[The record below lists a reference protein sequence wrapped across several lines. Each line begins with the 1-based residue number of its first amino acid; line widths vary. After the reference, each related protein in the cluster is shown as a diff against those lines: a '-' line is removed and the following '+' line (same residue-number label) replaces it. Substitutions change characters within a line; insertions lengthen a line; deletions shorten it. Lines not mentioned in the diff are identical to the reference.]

1 MFERMKSLF
10 RGIGQLLHNPAL
22 IEEYQSALKTAD
34 GYYTKAKEDLSKMN
48 VAYEHTKA
56 ELNLQQKMAQA
67 GISVG
72 QNYIGKDLDIGVMLE
87 HPLDWAGPFNQ
98 KAVGAVKIEAF
109 YIDTEGFVDMVK
121 TDAGDIQ
128 ADRFLSRLSQGKLA
142 VLEDAP
148 AQAAADTPTPR
159 LSSSKDLTNRM
170 EAAGFTPVSYQGL
183 SDDFLMWEDIKTG
196 KTFGLDGWDTV
207 KDFLVDMEQ
216 GKVAGLLIY
225 PSNEVEVF
233 TDPDVFLKRYA
244 QEMDSCGPN
253 GVSARLVSR
262 DPALRKAVDDLIY
275 DQFGEENPNGPEYYQ
290 QAQGSALADRS
301 VEMEL

>member
-10 RGIGQLLHNPAL
+10 RGIGQLLRNPIL
-22 IEEYQSALKTAD
+22 IEEYQSALKTVD

-67 GISVG
+67 GVSVG
-72 QNYIGKDLDIGVMLE
+72 QKYIGRDLDLSVMLE

-98 KAVGAVKIEAF
+98 EAVGAVKIEAF
-109 YIDTEGFVDMVK
+109 YTDTEGFVDMVK

-142 VLEDAP
+142 VQEDA
-148 AQAAADTPTPR
+148 AQDAADPPHPQLT
-159 LSSSKDLTNRM
+159 SSKELTDRM
-170 EAAGFTPVSYQGL
+170 EAAGFAPVSYQGL
-183 SDDFLMWEDIKTG
+183 SDDCIMWEDIKTG
-196 KTFGLDGWDTV
+196 RAFGLDGWDTV
-207 KDFLVDMEQ
+207 KDFLDDMEQ

-225 PSNEVEVF
+225 PSTEVEVF
-233 TDPDVFLKRYA
+233 TDPDKFLKEYA

-275 DQFGEENPNGPEYYQ
+275 DQFGVENPNGPEYYQ
-290 QAQGSALADRS
+290 QAQGSALADQS